1 MTHTVQAGETL
12 FAIARKYDLTPGE
25 LRELNGMGPTA
36 QITVG
41 QVLKVSKV
49 QASSTPSAP
58 AEPKAVSKPEPTA
71 SSPEFYT
78 VGSGDTWEKIAERFR
93 LTVVALLNLNNAT
106 RSSSLSIGQ
115 RIRVVAPVGAPPP
128 EGAPTTHTVKTGE
141 SIFGIA
147 ARYNLSVAM
156 LREYNN
162 LSPADRIS
170 VGQTLNLRPAGAV
183 SPTPSTERPTPAPA
197 PISTPTPSAA
207 SGYYNMSRV
216 PAASRSK
223 AEQFAKERA
232 IFKVEEVSGRA
243 LLQGGL
249 SGSVGK
255 GGDNNAQ
262 DVALVQQRLVRLGH
276 LAPNHGEDTSRE
288 SGKIADTK
296 IPKTLAAIN
305 TFQER
310 RKVNGWA
317 THAAAAT
324 IFGGRF
330 TDFTQGLIGVRDVSF
345 VVLRDLAEWK
355 VTFPHPQTNAPE
367 TITLRNFVFSGFTRF
382 YDGIGYAGKIKTDT
396 YPNIFNHLKID
407 DGLKEAFRKISAHEG
422 GFDAIN
428 GWDRA
433 TFSFGFVQFAG
444 TIPERNDKGEL
455 GAAFSRMKIEQPK
468 LFAEYFQRFGVDVN
482 PEMRGDRINSG
493 ELIVF
498 DIQAINGSCEVR
510 GFDAEKA
517 IRADVIL
524 CALFI
529 RAGYVPELIACQ
541 IMHGI
546 ENFAKPAFARR
557 PTVTLGNTT
566 VNNLPMS
573 AYIQSPMGRGA
584 LLDMSINQGVGGA
597 NAIFARAITEVA
609 KVQSINSPDELNRLD
624 ERKVLETILQHQNAS
639 GKPDPRIVSRTGG
652 FLSSSLASTK
662 NQRFA
667 DGSIV

>member
-12 FAIARKYDLTPGE
+12 FAIARKYNLTPNE
-25 LRELNGMGPTA
+25 LREFNDMAPTA
-36 QITVG
+36 QISVG
-41 QVLKVSKV
+41 QVLKVSKTQTSV
-49 QASSTPSAP
+49 
-58 AEPKAVSKPEPTA
+58 PKTDKPKVEPTA
-71 SSPEFYT
+71 SNAEFYT
-78 VGSGDTWEKIAERFR
+78 VTRGDTWERVAERFK
-93 LTVVALLNLNNAT
+93 LTVVALRELNNASRT
-106 RSSSLSIGQ
+106 TPLSEGQ
-115 RIRVVAPVGAPPP
+115 KIRVVAPVGDPPP
-128 EGAPTTHTVKTGE
+128 QGAPTTHIVKTGE

-147 ARYNLSVAM
+147 ARYNLTVAL

-162 LSPADRIS
+162 MSPTDRIS
-170 VGQTLNLRPAGAV
+170 IGQTLNLRPESSPV
-183 SPTPSTERPTPAPA
+183 SKPTEPVRPAEPSRPVAP
-197 PISTPTPSAA
+197 TA
-207 SGYYNMSRV
+207 SSSSGFYSFAKV
-216 PAASRSK
+216 PANLRAK
-223 AEQFAKERA
+223 AEQFAKERS
-232 IFKVEEVSGRA
+232 IFKVVEVSGRE

-262 DVALVQQRLVRLGH
+262 DVALVQQRLVKLGH
-276 LAPNHGEDTSRE
+276 LTASHGEDTSRD
-288 SGKIADTK
+288 SGKVADSK

-330 TDFTQGLIGVRDVSF
+330 SGFTPGLIGVRDISF
-345 VVLRDLAEWK
+345 VVLRDLADWN
-355 VTFPHPQTNAPE
+355 VTFPHPQTGAAE
-367 TITLRNFVFSGFTRF
+367 TVSLKNFVFSSFTRF
-382 YDGIGYAGKIKTDT
+382 YDGIAYAGKIKTDT
-396 YPNIFNHLKID
+396 YPNLFSNLKID

-455 GAAFSRMKIEQPK
+455 GAAFSRIKIEQPK
-468 LFAEYFQRFGVDVN
+468 FFAEYFQKFGVDVN
-482 PEMRGDRINSG
+482 PELRGDRINSG
-493 ELIVF
+493 ELVVF
-498 DIQAINGSCEVR
+498 DIQATNGSCEVK
-510 GFDAEKA
+510 GFEAEKA

-524 CALFI
+524 NALFV
-529 RAGYVPELIACQ
+529 RAGYVPELIGCQ

-557 PTVTLGNTT
+557 PTITLGSAT

-597 NAIFARAITEVA
+597 NALFARAINEVV
-609 KVQSINSPDELNRLD
+609 KVQSINSAEELSRLD
-624 ERKVLETILQHQNAS
+624 ERKVLETILEQQNAS

-652 FLSSSLASTK
+652 FLNSSLASTK
-662 NQRFA
+662 NPKFA
-667 DGSIV
+667 DGSVA